1 MTDRSSHHRNRRR
14 AELDIDFVFKVAAI
28 GMLVTVLQQVLTR
41 AGREDIATLTTLSG
55 LVIVLLLVMNL
66 VSDFF
71 SSVKAI
77 FQLY

>member
-1 MTDRSSHHRNRRR
+1 MQVQQLLRI
-14 AELDIDFVFKVAAI
+14 AGVGV
-28 GMLVTVLQQVLTR
+28 LVTVISQILTR

-55 LVIVLLLVMNL
+55 LVIVLLMVMNL

>member
-1 MTDRSSHHRNRRR
+1 M
-14 AELDIDFVFKVAAI
+14 DIDFVFKVAAI

-55 LVIVLLLVMNL
+55 LVIVLLMVMNL

>member
-1 MTDRSSHHRNRRR
+1 MEKLKNAWKKMKKKR
-14 AELDIDFVFKVAAI
+14 L
-28 GMLVTVLQQVLTR
+28 
-41 AGREDIATLTTLSG
+41 IAVI
-55 LVIVLLLVMNL
+55 LVIVLLMVMNL

>member
-1 MTDRSSHHRNRRR
+1 M
-14 AELDIDFVFKVAAI
+14 DIDFVFKVAAI

-41 AGREDIATLTTLSG
+41 AGREDIATLTTLSD
-55 LVIVLLLVMNL
+55 LVIVLLMVMNL